1 MMMKAL
7 ITAPFAQEAV
17 ERLSEYYQVV
27 LRGWGVDRQELSKA
41 ELLASIADFD
51 VFVSEMEFADQ
62 EVIDAGKNLK
72 VIASVRGTPFNIDH
86 EYAKKKGIISLFA
99 PGRNAVGVA
108 ELTIFLMGELT
119 RKITT
124 AHCYMKEGK
133 WTEQSE
139 MTYIKFRGEE
149 LYNKVL
155 GLVGL
160 GAIGI
165 KVARIAQAFG
175 MRVQCYDPY
184 LDPAVAKEMDIRL
197 VAEVEE
203 LFATADFVS
212 VHCRITPET
221 TGMIDYELLS
231 RMKPTA
237 YFINTARSKITKE
250 ADLIRILQEK
260 KIAGAALD
268 VFDRE
273 PIGPDHPLLKLDNCY
288 VVPHIGGATNEVVVH
303 HSRIITDDL
312 LRFARGEQPVNVL

>member
-1 MMMKAL
+1 MKAL
-7 ITAPFAQEAV
+7 ITAPFSREAV

-27 LRGWGVDRQELSKA
+27 LRGWGVNRQELSKE
-41 ELLASIADFD
+41 ELLASIADVD
-51 VFVSEMEFADQ
+51 VFVSEMEVADK
-62 EVIDAGKNLK
+62 EVIDAGKKLK

-86 EYAKKKGIISLFA
+86 EYAKKKGIIPLYA
-99 PGRNAVGVA
+99 PGRNAVAVA

-119 RKITT
+119 RKITA

-133 WTEQSE
+133 WTAQSE
-139 MTYIKFRGEE
+139 MTYVKFRGGE

-160 GAIGI
+160 GAIGM

-175 MRVQCYDPY
+175 MWVQCYDPY
-184 LDPAVAKEMDIRL
+184 LDPVVADEMGIHVVKEL
-197 VAEVEE
+197 AE

-212 VHCRITPET
+212 VHCRVTPET
-221 TGMIDYELLS
+221 TGMIGYELLS

-237 YFINTARSKITKE
+237 YFINTARSQITKE
-250 ADLIRILQEK
+250 ADLIRILQEQ

-273 PIGPDHPLLKLDNCY
+273 PLGADHPLLKLDNCY
-288 VVPHIGGATNEVVVH
+288 VVPHIGGATHEVVEH

-312 LRFARGEQPVNVL
+312 LRFARANRR